1 MVLIENFDEVSKDV
15 RARFSRVYCVVAAST
30 YYNSKLVPE
39 ISELQFFGGYQLTTE
54 YVQKMLLIRCIAERG
69 IMSLKQ
75 DQSYIEMGL
84 SLKLLE
90 RGKQTN
96 FRLVKEASNKID
108 LKPTTIKHDLELK
121 LI

>member
-1 MVLIENFDEVSKDV
+1 MKMVLIENFDEVNKDV
-15 RARFSRVYCVVAAST
+15 RARFSIIYRVVAAST

-39 ISELQFFGGYQLTTE
+39 ISELQFFGGYQPTME

-75 DQSYIEMGL
+75 DQSYTEMGL

-90 RGKQTN
+90 RGKNEYSTRQGGIKQDRLKTN
-96 FRLVKEASNKID
+96 YD
-108 LKPTTIKHDLELK
+108 
-121 LI
+121 